1 MKNELSTLR
10 KVDNAINLIQSQYGQ
25 LNVSRLLIDIVTGR
39 TIKNEKLKDLSKKL
53 FENVNIEELK
63 KEIAKNALKVA
74 SSSIEFPKRNY
85 CDEFAISLKRN
96 HVPYNKVLEYLNNDE
111 KTLCELT
118 VSFAEQRYN
127 SDIDQAFFNKVD
139 DDELRKYIYFLEP
152 TNSMEAKKSHLG
164 KIRNLF
170 FNRSKFDVIDNAQF
184 NKHHKDYRL
193 SDDLFASTD
202 MGKKQMTQ
210 EDAVLILEHPKNKK
224 FKLLAVAD
232 GSSDNR
238 CGDKASNYVLR
249 SMLNW
254 FEDLDLSYYENLD
267 DLKEL
272 INNKLRQI
280 NVELLENKDG
290 RSTTFTCAIVG
301 KDKTLISSI
310 GNSRAYIVKDNEL
323 KRVTR
328 DDSYIQ
334 DLTDLGIIDSKI
346 SRFHKGAK
354 IVNQTLG
361 KIEHRD
367 PINPQVKT
375 ILNDYDKVIIVTD
388 GITKCVDED
397 EIAFLSTNMRSE
409 EIAKVLVRASQ
420 ETHSKLGEFK
430 YGYNETI
437 NPGIENSTAAVYI
450 KK

>member
-10 KVDNAINLIQSQYGQ
+10 KVDNAINLLQSKYGQ
-25 LNVSRLLIDIVTGR
+25 LNVSRLLIDIVTKR
-39 TIKNEKLKDLSKKL
+39 TIKNENLKKL
-53 FENVNIEELK
+53 TNELFKNINIEELK

-74 SSSIEFPKRNY
+74 SSPIEFSKRNY
-85 CDEFAISLKRN
+85 CDEFATSIKRE
-96 HVPYNKVLEYLNNDE
+96 HIPYNKVLDYLNSDE
-111 KTLCELT
+111 RTLCELT
-118 VSFAEQRYN
+118 AAFAEQRYN
-127 SDIDQAFFNKVD
+127 SDIDQAFLDNVN

-152 TNSMEAKKSHLG
+152 TNSIETKKSHLG
-164 KIRNLF
+164 KIKNLLL
-170 FNRSKFDVIDNAQF
+170 NRSKFDVIDNAQF

-202 MGKKQMTQ
+202 MGKEHITQ

-232 GSSDNR
+232 GNSDNK
-238 CGDKASNYVLR
+238 CGDKASNYVLH
-249 SMLNW
+249 SVLNW
-254 FEDLDLSYYENLD
+254 FEDLDLDYYENID

-280 NVELLENKDG
+280 NVELLGNKDG

-310 GNSRAYIVKDNEL
+310 GDSRAYIVKDDEL

-334 DLTDLGIIDSKI
+334 ELSDLGIIDSKI
-346 SRFHKGAK
+346 SRFHKGAG

-361 KIEHRD
+361 KVEYKK
-367 PINPQVKT
+367 PLNPQVKT

-397 EIAFLSTNMRSE
+397 EIAFLSTNIKDE
-409 EIAKVLVRASQ
+409 DIAKVLVRASQ
-420 ETHSKLGEFK
+420 ETHSKLDELK

-450 KK
+450 KR